1 MHNESE
7 LAKLGPRFTVFQARQ
22 AGVDPSR
29 LRGSDLEAPFTGVRT
44 VPLADG
50 ARELSRHGRKL
61 GAIESRHLHA
71 ARAFATAMSTDEF
84 FSHVTAA
91 VIWGIPL
98 PRMVTD
104 SLVHVGVFAPARP
117 PKGRGIRGHEARR
130 HLTRVVTDP
139 HTGLR
144 VTDPASTWAM
154 LAAILRHPYDVV
166 AAADAVLR
174 TWRVDEPLATL
185 DELEESV
192 SAGRRVGIGRLRE
205 ALPRARARVASRTE
219 TWTRLTLIDA
229 GLPEPE
235 LAYDVHEA
243 GIRIAC
249 VDLAYPELKIAI
261 EYEGEHHLRDPDQ
274 WNHDIARY
282 EALEAAGWHVIRV
295 TKAELFDA
303 PGRLA
308 ARVRRAI
315 ARRR

>member
-1 MHNESE
+1 MRNETDIE
-7 LAKLGPRFTVFQARQ
+7 KLGPRFTTFEARR

-44 VPLADG
+44 IPLGEDV
-50 ARELSRHGRKL
+50 RELSRHGQQL
-61 GAIESRHLHA
+61 GRIESRHLHL

-91 VIWGIPL
+91 IILGIPL
-98 PRMVTD
+98 PPAVIDT
-104 SLVHVGVFAPARP
+104 LVHVGVFAPARAP
-117 PKGRGIRGHEARR
+117 RGRGTRGHQARR
-130 HLTRVVTDP
+130 HLTRVVVDP

-154 LAAILRHPYDVV
+154 LAAVLRHPYDVV
-166 AAADAVLR
+166 AAADATLR
-174 TWRVDEPLATL
+174 TWRVDAPLATL
-185 DELEESV
+185 DQLEEAA
-192 SAGRRVGIGRLRE
+192 SAGRRVGIGRLRD
-205 ALPRARARVASRTE
+205 ALPRARTRVASRTE

-229 GLPEPE
+229 GLPEPD
-235 LAYDVHEA
+235 LAFDVYES

-249 VDLAYPELKIAI
+249 VDMAYPELKIAI
-261 EYEGEHHLRDPDQ
+261 EYEGEHHLRDTDQ
-274 WNHDIARY
+274 WNRDIARY

-295 TKAELFDA
+295 TKAELFEA